1 MLTTATG
8 RLRYV
13 NAGHPA
19 AVVVDAE
26 GAWRPALAATA
37 PALGLFDG
45 ADFPAAEMVL
55 APGDTLVVVSDGVSE
70 ALDVEEREF
79 DLAQVAAAV
88 SAADDDGSGLAQRHR
103 RRSVPAPRRRSGTG
117 RRHGAVRA
125 EAALTLRALVVD
137 DEAPARGRL
146 RQLLAER
153 GDVEVVGEAEDGVEA
168 IERIQA
174 LGPDVVFLDIQMP
187 GCTGLDVV
195 ASLGQPRPAIIFCTA
210 FDQHAVDAFELHAVD
225 YLLKPVTRARLDTAL
240 ARDRAGARAAPP
252 MRRRPTPRC
261 RGRRFDSW
269 PGAAPASTWCRRPK
283 WWPSASRTAR
293 PGCTPQPTSCG
304 CSRRWRSSLR
314 RLDPRHFFQVSRA
327 VVVRLDAIRE
337 AKPNSDGTGQIVLAN
352 GTAVEVSRRRWRP
365 LLDELER

>member
-1 MLTTATG
+1 M
-8 RLRYV
+8 
-13 NAGHPA
+13 
-19 AVVVDAE
+19 
-26 GAWRPALAATA
+26 
-37 PALGLFDG
+37 
-45 ADFPAAEMVL
+45 
-55 APGDTLVVVSDGVSE
+55 
-70 ALDVEEREF
+70 
-79 DLAQVAAAV
+79 
-88 SAADDDGSGLAQRHR
+88 
-103 RRSVPAPRRRSGTG
+103 
-117 RRHGAVRA
+117 RA

-137 DEAPARGRL
+137 DEAPARVRL

-153 GDVEVVGEAEDGVEA
+153 GNVEVVGEAEDGVEA
-168 IERIQA
+168 LECIQA
-174 LGPDVVFLDIQMP
+174 LSPDVVFLDIQMP

-240 ARDRAGARAAPP
+240 ARIAPEAGRAADAPAADATLPGSPVRFLARRGARFHVVPAAEVVAFSFEDGQTRLHTQTDQLW
-252 MRRRPTPRC
+252 M
-261 RGRRFDSW
+261 
-269 PGAAPASTWCRRPK
+269 
-283 WWPSASRTAR
+283 
-293 PGCTPQPTSCG
+293 QPT
-304 CSRRWRSSLR
+304 LAQLVR